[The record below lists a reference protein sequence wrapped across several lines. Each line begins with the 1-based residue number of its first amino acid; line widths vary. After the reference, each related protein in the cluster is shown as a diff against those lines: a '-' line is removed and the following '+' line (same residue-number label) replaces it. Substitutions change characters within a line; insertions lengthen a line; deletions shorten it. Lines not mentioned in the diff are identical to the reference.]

1 MAGLLRRSGG
11 VVMSDMFG
19 AIVGNTVDALGV
31 RSFRSGLHQVVQA
44 GVALG
49 LSGNAIGAELR
60 AQGVGVGRSSLQA
73 LIRTLRA
80 QETVGAGAG
89 DVDLGTLPDAGQI
102 REIAEG
108 KAGMIRT
115 QIGIT
120 FRQALGDGLYSVE
133 QTTFSVLSHDLI
145 TPQAAIDIAT
155 DLWTQN
161 AIEYGGMELWGATYK
176 GTIRNTGKPA

>member
-1 MAGLLRRSGG
+1 
-11 VVMSDMFG
+11 MSDIFAG
-19 AIVGNTVDALGV
+19 IVGNTVEQLGADN
-31 RSFRSGLHQVVQA
+31 FRQGLHQVVQG

-60 AQGVGVGRSSLQA
+60 AQGVGVGRSPLQA
-73 LIRTLRA
+73 LIRTIRA
-80 QETVGAGAG
+80 QATVGVGAG
-89 DVDLGTLPDAGQI
+89 DVDLGTIPDASQI

-133 QTTFSVLSHDLI
+133 QTTFTVLSDDLI
-145 TPQAAIDIAT
+145 TPQEAIDIAT
-155 DLWTQN
+155 DIWTQHAN
-161 AIEYGGMELWGATYK
+161 EYSGMELWGATYK
-176 GTIRNTGKPA
+176 GTIRNTGKPQ